1 MPDVRSAAARAV
13 HTRAVVRVATIL
25 EERSDKTSPRPK
37 TRFAVWRLALLG
49 WAVGLA
55 VTVSILVT
63 PFFVFGVRSPSLHLV
78 LDSVDA
84 CVALLVAYLVHGRF
98 VRRGRL
104 QDLLIS
110 QGLVLLAVAGL
121 GLGYV
126 ADAFPGF
133 APGTLDV
140 WLPLTV
146 RVLGA
151 IFIVSGALTGNSTT
165 PRWLGALR
173 RWPAI
178 PVVAVVVVVL
188 SVLWA
193 LRTHLP
199 VALNLSALPE
209 SARSPFLTGHVLLL
223 GAQAFAAACFML
235 ASVVYTAQASRYHD
249 ELLRWLGPAC
259 ALAGFARVNY
269 LLFPSLYTDWL
280 YTGDV
285 LRTGCYL
292 LLLVGATR
300 EIRQYWTTQA
310 EVAVLAD
317 RHRLAREL
325 HDGVIQELGYIRS
338 ESCALPAAASAQSDH
353 ILGACDRAL
362 DEARSAVQALSHTG
376 EDSLAMTLH
385 RAAQQVTD
393 RFGTAL
399 DVELD
404 DTIVATFEQRHALV
418 RIAREAA
425 SNAIRH
431 GGAQRI
437 TVSLTQHD
445 GQRQLRVRDDGAG
458 FDVAATARTTT
469 GYGLT
474 SMRDRAKGLPGSFDI
489 TSAPGEGSV
498 VTLTW

>member
-1 MPDVRSAAARAV
+1 MMLRERAASTTQLPGSKA
-13 HTRAVVRVATIL
+13 
-25 EERSDKTSPRPK
+25 P
-37 TRFAVWRLALLG
+37 VWQLSLAG
-49 WAVGLA
+49 WVVGLA
-55 VTVSILVT
+55 VTLLILTT
-63 PFFVFGVRSPSLHLV
+63 PYLVFGVRSHSLHLV

-98 VRRGRL
+98 VRRGRW

-121 GLGYV
+121 GLRYLAGL
-126 ADAFPGF
+126 FEGF

-151 IFIVSGALTGNSTT
+151 TLIVAGALGGNRTT
-165 PRWLGALR
+165 QLRLLR
-173 RWPAI
+173 RWPAL
-178 PVVAVVVVVL
+178 PSVVVVVVVL
-188 SVLWA
+188 TGLGG
-193 LRTHLP
+193 LGPRLP
-199 VALNLSALPE
+199 VALNLEDLPASAQ
-209 SARSPFLTGHVLLL
+209 SPFLTGHVLLL
-223 GAQAFAAACFML
+223 AAQAVAAACFL
-235 ASVVYTAQASRYHD
+235 VASVAYTAQASRYHD
-249 ELLRWLGPAC
+249 ELLRWLGPAF

-280 YTGDV
+280 YTGDL

-300 EIRQYWTTQA
+300 EIRLYWTAQA

-338 ESCALPAAASAQSDH
+338 ETRALPAAVADQGASIVS
-353 ILGACDRAL
+353 ACDRAL

-376 EDSLAMTLH
+376 EDPLGLTLH

-393 RFGTAL
+393 RYDVL
-399 DVELD
+399 LEVELD
-404 DTIVATFEQRHALV
+404 DGVCATFEQRHALV
-418 RIAREAA
+418 RIAREAV

-431 GGAQRI
+431 GHAQR
-437 TVSLTQHD
+437 LTLRLGHQ
-445 GQRQLRVRDDGAG
+445 GGKRCLRVIDDGHG
-458 FDVAATARTTT
+458 FDVAATTETAT

-474 SMRDRAKGLPGSFDI
+474 SMRDRARGLPGTLHIS
-489 TSAPGEGSV
+489 SSPGEGSV
-498 VTLTW
+498 VTVTW

>member
-1 MPDVRSAAARAV
+1 MG
-13 HTRAVVRVATIL
+13 HNEAVVSVAMMRKERVART
-25 EERSDKTSPRPK
+25 DPPPR
-37 TRFAVWRLALLG
+37 AQASAWRLSLAG
-49 WAVGLA
+49 WSAGLA
-55 VTVSILVT
+55 VTVLILAT
-63 PFFVFGVRSPSLHLV
+63 PFFAFGVRSPSLHLV

-84 CVALLVAYLVHGRF
+84 SVALLVAYLVHGKF

-121 GLGYV
+121 GLSYV
-126 ADAFPGF
+126 ADLFAGF

-151 IFIVSGALTGNSTT
+151 ILIVGGALAGNRAK
-165 PRWLGALR
+165 PVRLLQ
-173 RWPAI
+173 RWPVI
-178 PVVAVVVVVL
+178 PAAVVVAVVL
-188 SVLWA
+188 GVLWA
-193 LRTHLP
+193 LGSRLP
-199 VALNLSALPE
+199 VALDPSALPA
-209 SARSPFLTGHVLLL
+209 SAQRPLLTGHVLLL
-223 GAQAFAAACFML
+223 FAQAFGAACFL
-235 ASVVYTAQASRYHD
+235 VASVAYTVQASRYQD
-249 ELLRWLGPAC
+249 ELLRWLGPAF

-280 YTGDV
+280 YTGDL

-300 EIRQYWTTQA
+300 EIRQFWTTQA

-325 HDGVIQELGYIRS
+325 HDGVIQELVYIRS
-338 ESCALPAAASAQSDH
+338 ESHALTTAAPAQGGNGN
-353 ILGACDRAL
+353 IIGACDRAL

-376 EDSLAMTLH
+376 EDTLGLTLH

-393 RFGTAL
+393 RYGVSL
-399 DVELD
+399 EVELAD
-404 DTIVATFEQRHALV
+404 GVAAGFEQRHALV
-418 RIAREAA
+418 RIAREAV

-431 GGAQRI
+431 GDAQR
-437 TVSLTQHD
+437 LTLRLFQRD
-445 GQRQLRVRDDGAG
+445 GHRYLSIKDDGRG
-458 FDVAATARTTT
+458 FDVAATAETST

-474 SMRDRAKGLPGSFDI
+474 SMRDRARGLPGSLDI
-489 TSAPGEGSV
+489 RSSPGAGSV
-498 VTLTW
+498 VTVAW

>member
-1 MPDVRSAAARAV
+1 MGYDEAVVSVAMLQERAAR
-13 HTRAVVRVATIL
+13 TDPPPRAQA
-25 EERSDKTSPRPK
+25 S
-37 TRFAVWRLALLG
+37 VWRLSLAG
-49 WAVGLA
+49 WSVGLA
-55 VTVSILVT
+55 VTVLILAT
-63 PFFVFGVRSPSLHLV
+63 PFFAFGVRSPSLHLV

-121 GLGYV
+121 GLRYV
-126 ADAFPGF
+126 ADLFSGF

-151 IFIVSGALTGNSTT
+151 ILIVGGALAGNRVK
-165 PRWLGALR
+165 PVRLLQ
-173 RWPAI
+173 RWPII
-178 PVVAVVVVVL
+178 PAVVVVAVAL
-188 SVLWA
+188 GVLWA
-193 LRTHLP
+193 LGSRLP
-199 VALNLSALPE
+199 VALDLSTIPA
-209 SARSPFLTGHVLLL
+209 SAQRPLLTGHMLLL
-223 GAQAFAAACFML
+223 LAQAFGAVCFL
-235 ASVVYTAQASRYHD
+235 VASVAYTAQASRYQD
-249 ELLRWLGPAC
+249 ELLRWLGPAF

-269 LLFPSLYTDWL
+269 VLFPSLYTDWL
-280 YTGDV
+280 YTGDL

-300 EIRQYWTTQA
+300 EIRQFWTTQA

-325 HDGVIQELGYIRS
+325 HDGVIQELVYIRS
-338 ESCALPAAASAQSDH
+338 ESHALPAAAPAQGGNGN
-353 ILGACDRAL
+353 IIGACDRAL

-376 EDSLAMTLH
+376 EDTLGLTLH

-393 RFGTAL
+393 RYGVSL
-399 DVELD
+399 EVELD
-404 DTIVATFEQRHALV
+404 DGVAAGFEQRHALV
-418 RIAREAA
+418 RIAREAV

-431 GGAQRI
+431 GDAQR
-437 TVSLTQHD
+437 LTLRLFQQD
-445 GQRQLRVRDDGAG
+445 GHRYLSIEDDGRG
-458 FDVAATARTTT
+458 FDVAATAETST

-474 SMRDRAKGLPGSFDI
+474 SMRDRARGLPGSLHI
-489 TSAPGEGSV
+489 RSSPGAGSV
-498 VTLTW
+498 VTVAW